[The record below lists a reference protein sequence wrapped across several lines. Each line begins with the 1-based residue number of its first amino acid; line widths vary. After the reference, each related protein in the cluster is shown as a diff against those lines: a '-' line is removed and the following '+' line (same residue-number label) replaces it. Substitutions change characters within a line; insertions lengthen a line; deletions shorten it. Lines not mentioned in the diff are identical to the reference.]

1 RWRPDF
7 ICLQE
12 CGGAPPSGSLL
23 FSVPAGA
30 ATPVSVYQWG
40 GTASRPLAWIAFY
53 PWDAAGNRVN
63 LAVLTRTQPAPADVV
78 LAWPVAGPVWRPIL
92 GLRTAAVVVFCCH
105 AISPGG
111 ADAPGLLAAAQ
122 VAAAGVPWVVAGD
135 FNREPNGFAPAGNV
149 VCPPNG
155 PTFS

>member
-1 RWRPDF
+1 
-7 ICLQE
+7 
-12 CGGAPPSGSLL
+12 
-23 FSVPAGA
+23 
-30 ATPVSVYQWG
+30 
-40 GTASRPLAWIAFY
+40 
-53 PWDAAGNRVN
+53 
-63 LAVLTRTQPAPADVV
+63 
-78 LAWPVAGPVWRPIL
+78 
-92 GLRTAAVVVFCCH
+92 TAAVVVFCCH

-155 PTFS
+155 PTFSTTNPTSRYDYAIHGGGAVVTGVRLSLVMSDHMPVAFMF